1 MDWTGG
7 STYNCKHFIILS
19 LGINK
24 FKLKTDN
31 QMYSLQRLQ
40 GSMLMTLNLI
50 ITLVVFL
57 FFHSAI
63 KEISIFYLNL
73 FYLVTLNTV

>member
-7 STYNCKHFIILS
+7 SIFNYEHFIILS

-24 FKLKTDN
+24 FKFKIDD

-40 GSMLMTLNLI
+40 GSLLMTLNLI
-50 ITLVVFL
+50 ISLVVFL

-63 KEISIFYLNL
+63 KEISIFYLNF

>member
-7 STYNCKHFIILS
+7 STFNYKHFIILS

-24 FKLKTDN
+24 FKFKIND

-40 GSMLMTLNLI
+40 GSMLMTLNFNI
-50 ITLVVFL
+50 SLVVFL

-63 KEISIFYLNL
+63 KEISIFYLNI